1 MAEENIGGEEGI
13 IEERRK
19 KLQFL
24 RDKNTA
30 YINDFLKEHYAHDLH
45 DQYDELSK
53 EDLELKNVENI
64 SVAGRVVLM
73 RVMGNASFA
82 TIRDSSGDIQV
93 YVSKNTVDI
102 DIYEDFKTW
111 DLGDIV
117 GIKRWPSRS
126 RPPPSCARRPAS
138 TRRS

>member
-19 KLQFL
+19 KLQLL

-45 DQYDELSK
+45 GQYDELSK
-53 EDLELKNVENI
+53 EDLESKNIDNI
-64 SVAGRVVLM
+64 SVAGRIALM

-117 GIKRWPSRS
+117 GVKGKLFKTCLLYTSD
-126 RPPPSCARRPAS
+126 AADE
-138 TRRS
+138 